1 MTKAMKGIGII
12 KRLGKMLPRHSLLT
26 KYKLFVQPH
35 LEYGHIFHHQPNKE
49 SLYQK
54 I

>member
-1 MTKAMKGIGII
+1 MKGIGII
-12 KRLGKMLPRHSLLT
+12 KRLGKMLPQHLLLT